1 MDWTKECGPHRF
13 QTTDSVNIIEVEGV
27 QLLDSVTY
35 QFMKNWLGE
44 KLLDFVRKDHAF
56 QHAIV
61 ATWDLQSKTEKELI
75 VMKGDWIFKSLEDG
89 YLFSLIKVP
98 ENYVYVESLGHPV
111 AEELDMLDFVIIQ

>member
-13 QTTDSVNIIEVEGV
+13 QIPDSVNIIHEVEGV

-44 KLLDFVRKDHAF
+44 KLLDFVRKDHSF
-56 QHAIV
+56 QHATV
-61 ATWDLQSKTEKELI
+61 ATWDLQSKTATELI
-75 VMKGDWIFKSLEDG
+75 VMEGWIFKSLEDG
-89 YLFSLIKVP
+89 FLFSLIKVP

-111 AEELDMLDFVIIQ
+111 AEEIDMLDFVIIQ